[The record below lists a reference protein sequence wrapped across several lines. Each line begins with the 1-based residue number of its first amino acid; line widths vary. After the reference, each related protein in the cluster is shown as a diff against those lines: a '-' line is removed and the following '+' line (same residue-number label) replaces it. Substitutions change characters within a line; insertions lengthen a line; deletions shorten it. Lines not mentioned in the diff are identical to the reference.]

1 MCAPPA
7 ASTTAVRSSLP
18 PRLERLAACIV
29 EATEGATQVSERLTL
44 SLDAMGGDHAPHMVI
59 EGMQIAHKRYPE
71 VHYLLF
77 GDERRIA
84 PLVPQELR
92 DRVTL
97 RHTDQVISGD
107 TKPSQAVRAGRT
119 SSMGLAIKAVKDG
132 EAAGVVSAGNT
143 GALMAMAKLM
153 LRTLPGIDRPAIA
166 TMIPTVRG
174 ESIMLDLGANTEVQ
188 ANNLVEFA
196 IMGEVFARCLL
207 GHVQPSIGLLNIGSE
222 DLKGTDALREAH
234 RILREHPLNMR
245 FHGFVE
251 GDDIGAG
258 TVDVVVTDGFTGN
271 VALKTA
277 EGTAK
282 LYTKFLKDAFGS
294 SLLARIGYLLAK
306 GALAKVRQR
315 TDPRRYNGAML
326 IGLNGI
332 CVKSHG
338 GTDAVGFANAIGV
351 AVDLIRNRLNDRI
364 REECT
369 RLAAQPD
376 PVPAVAPSSV
386 VSG

>member
-1 MCAPPA
+1 M
-7 ASTTAVRSSLP
+7 
-18 PRLERLAACIV
+18 
-29 EATEGATQVSERLTL
+29 SERLTL

-59 EGMQIAHKRYPE
+59 EGIQLARKRYPE

-77 GDERRIA
+77 GDERLIM
-84 PLVPQELR
+84 PLVPQELK
-92 DRVTL
+92 DVVSV

-107 TKPSQAVRAGRT
+107 VKPSQAVRTGRN
-119 SSMGLAIKAVKDG
+119 SSMALAIKAVKEG

-143 GALMAMAKLM
+143 GALMAMAKLS

-174 ESIMLDLGANTEVQ
+174 ESIMLDLGANTEVK

-196 IMGEVFARCLL
+196 IMGEVFSRCLL
-207 GHVQPSIGLLNIGSE
+207 GHVQPTIGLLNIGSE

-234 RILREHPLNMR
+234 SILREHPLNMK

-258 TVDVVVTDGFTGN
+258 TVDVIVTDGFTGN

-294 SLLARIGYLLAK
+294 SLLAKIGYLLAK

-351 AVDLIRNRLNDRI
+351 AIDLIRNRLNDRI
-364 REECT
+364 REECAH
-369 RLAAQPD
+369 LAGELETPP
-376 PVPAVAPSSV
+376 PVASSSSAA
-386 VSG
+386 SG

>member
-1 MCAPPA
+1 M
-7 ASTTAVRSSLP
+7 
-18 PRLERLAACIV
+18 
-29 EATEGATQVSERLTL
+29 SERLTL
-44 SLDAMGGDHAPHMVI
+44 SLDAMGGDHAPHMVV
-59 EGMQIAHKRYPE
+59 EGMKIARKRYPDVE
-71 VHYLLF
+71 YVLF
-77 GDERRIA
+77 GDEGRIA
-84 PLVPQELR
+84 PLVPQDMR
-92 DRVTL
+92 DRVSI
-97 RHTDQVISGD
+97 RHTDRVISNEE
-107 TKPSQAVRAGRT
+107 KPSQAVRTGRQ
-119 SSMGLAIKAVKDG
+119 SSMGLAIKAVKEG

-143 GALMAMAKLM
+143 GALMAMAKLA

-166 TMIPTVRG
+166 TLIPTIRG
-174 ESIMLDLGANTEVQ
+174 ESVMLDLGANTEVQ

-196 IMGEVFARCLL
+196 IMGEVFSRCLL

-234 RILREHPLNMR
+234 QILREHPLNMR

-294 SLLARIGYLLAK
+294 SVLAQIGYLLAK

-338 GTDAVGFANAIGV
+338 GTDALGFANAIGV
-351 AVDLIRNRLNDRI
+351 AVDLIKNRLNERI
-364 REECT
+364 REECAH
-369 RLAAQPD
+369 LAQSPTL
-376 PVPAVAPSSV
+376 PGPAESSSPSAA
-386 VSG
+386 SG